1 MCWNHNCSL
10 HPCFDLQS
18 NIVVAQRQ
26 IRLQSCQRLVLR
38 QVKDGRSSGHGVRCD
53 RWRHWGRPC
62 SRLAND
68 MNDYDM
74 APSLGRKESSDCES
88 WCSAACCFNVKLTRG
103 NQLFT
108 STVLGTRQGSQL
120 TIAGKY
126 TKHQNVQGIQRYSN
140 WEVAQWMLYCWLD
153 ASPEATRP
161 NVTLK
166 QP

>member
-108 STVLGTRQGSQL
+108 STVLGLDRGANWQL
-120 TIAGKY
+120 QANILSTKMFKAFNDTATEKWHSGCCIAG
-126 TKHQNVQGIQRYSN
+126 
-140 WEVAQWMLYCWLD
+140 
-153 ASPEATRP
+153 
-161 NVTLK
+161 
-166 QP
+166 